1 MGARTYWVAPVP
13 PLLYGSGA
21 AQTSASAIAD
31 ISPAPSPTLYP
42 GILELGTTV
51 RLYAQGELTT
61 GTTADTLTIGFYYGG
76 SVSGVALA
84 STATTPVTVSLSGTG
99 ETSVPWE
106 MFYQGT
112 IRSLGTSGTILGMG
126 HFYAPNV
133 VGTPLSQPYSIYPI
147 PQTLALRT
155 ATINTTT
162 ANAITAG
169 ALWTA
174 ATGSPSITCYALE
187 VELLG

>member
-13 PLLYGSGA
+13 PLLYASGA

-42 GILELGTTV
+42 GILELGTTI
-51 RLYAQGELTT
+51 RLHAQGEITT
-61 GTTADTLTIGFYYGG
+61 GTTADTLTIGLYYGG

-84 STATTPVTVSLSGTG
+84 SGAGFTVSTSGTG

-106 MFYQGT
+106 MYYEGT
-112 IRSLGTSGTILGMG
+112 VRSLGSSGTIVGMG
-126 HFYAPNV
+126 RAYLPNLT
-133 VGTPLSQPYSIYPI
+133 TPLSGAYVIYPI
-147 PQTLALRT
+147 PQTLAART
-155 ATINTTT
+155 ATINTT
-162 ANAITAG
+162 AASAITAG
-169 ALWTA
+169 ALWS
-174 ATGSPSITCYALE
+174 ATTGAPSITCYALE